1 MTFGVIFP
9 PLAAALMVTLYVKI
23 YYHQVM
29 LGRYIMSV
37 IDLKIYSQLD
47 ILEDNLKVQ
56 PLMSTIHKCGWF
68 LMFTACSFYTLFLFD
83 ILGDDVGFYSAY
95 WVLIVIPCIT
105 ICIYVCHRL
114 YMRLYFKEENP
125 NESKDGIEMSTLQ
138 FVSNP
143 LATERASEFFND

>member
-1 MTFGVIFP
+1 MTFGVVFP

-68 LMFTACSFYTLFLFD
+68 LMFIACSFYTLFLFD
-83 ILGDDVGFYSAY
+83 ILGDDVGFYRAY
-95 WVLIVIPCIT
+95 WVLIVIPCIP

-114 YMRLYFKEENP
+114 YMRLYFKEESP
-125 NESKDGIEMSTLQ
+125 NESKDGIQMSPALQ

-143 LATERASEFFND
+143 LATERI